1 MASSRPAGGPWGAG
15 TGTTRTRV
23 TKNMVPS
30 AHCPRQWTLRKLSYQ
45 ILSCTKGQD
54 DMKTAKMAL
63 MILGS
68 LLLSLSGLP
77 VHAQQPGWQK
87 VTADA
92 KAARQNGNFSQAAT
106 LYKQALNI
114 QEN

>member
-1 MASSRPAGGPWGAG
+1 MAL
-15 TGTTRTRV
+15 TV
-23 TKNMVPS
+23 
-30 AHCPRQWTLRKLSYQ
+30 HCPRQWTLRKLSYQ
-45 ILSCTKGQD
+45 ILSCTKGQVN
-54 DMKTAKMAL
+54 MKTAKMVP

-77 VHAQQPGWQK
+77 AHAQQPGWQK

-106 LYKQALNI
+106 LYKQALDI
-114 QEN
+114 QENTPGPDRLDR